1 MFPQQPLPNGI
12 IGGIHSTLF
21 DSINDWYGLPFSLY
35 RRDRVNHMVMP
46 WTWWLAV
53 FSTTTE

>member
-1 MFPQQPLPNGI
+1 LVVFTFI
-12 IGGIHSTLF
+12 T
-21 DSINDWYGLPFSLY
+21 SINAWYGLAFRLC

-53 FSTTTE
+53 FSTTKW